1 MEPTMPQNGP
11 RITKE
16 QIDGLLANSRW
27 SDTKMGAKTT
37 VVHLTL
43 PNGFEIIES
52 SGCVDPANYDHKLG
66 VEICRRRIVDK
77 IWLLEGYRLACQ
89 IHDQKAVVPR

>member
-1 MEPTMPQNGP
+1 METTVPQTGP
-11 RITKE
+11 RITKDH
-16 QIDGLLANSRW
+16 IDGLLQHALW
-27 SDTKMGAKTT
+27 SDVRLGVKTT
-37 VVHLTL
+37 VVCLTL

-77 IWLLEGYRLACQ
+77 VWLMEGYKLACQ
-89 IHDQKAVVPR
+89 IHDQKAVAPR